1 MYIIVVGGGKI
12 GFSLSQALLSAGHE
26 LLCIERDPRRCAVIA
41 EDLGSAVSQGDG
53 CEVAV
58 LEEAGTARA
67 DAFVAVTGDDEDNLI
82 ACQVAKQRFRVPRTI
97 ARINNPKNKEIFLVL
112 GVDAT
117 VNSTEIIMA
126 QLAQEMPLHPLIP
139 ILTLKGTGREL
150 VDVQI
155 TADSPVVG
163 VRLGEL
169 RLPGQSSI
177 ALIIDR
183 GRSVHAASPDT
194 VLGEEDEV
202 IAVTRPEDE
211 EALRELLA
219 GPS

>member
-1 MYIIVVGGGKI
+1 MYVIVVGGGKV
-12 GFSLSQALLSAGHE
+12 GFALAQALLSAGHE
-26 LLCIERDPRRCAVIA
+26 VLCIERDPRRCGVIT
-41 EDLGSAVSQGDG
+41 EDLGSAVSRGDG

-58 LEEAGTARA
+58 LEEVGTGRA

-82 ACQVAKQRFRVPRTI
+82 ACQVAKHRFHVSRTI
-97 ARINNPKNKEIFLVL
+97 ARINNPKNKEIFRVL

-117 VNSTEIIMA
+117 VNSTELIMA

-155 TADSPVVG
+155 TPDSPVVG
-163 VRLGEL
+163 LRLGEL

-183 GRSVHAASPDT
+183 ERNVRPASPEM

-211 EALRELLA
+211 EALRQLLT

>member
-1 MYIIVVGGGKI
+1 MYVVVVGGGKV
-12 GFSLSQALLSAGHE
+12 GFALSQALLGAGHE
-26 LLCIERDPRRCAVIA
+26 VLCIERDARRCAVIA
-41 EDLGSAVSQGDG
+41 EDLGSAVTRGDG
-53 CEVAV
+53 CEVAT
-58 LEEAGTARA
+58 LEEAGVARS

-82 ACQVAKQRFRVPRTI
+82 ACQVAKQRFQVPRTI
-97 ARINNPKNKEIFLVL
+97 ARINNPKNKDIFLVL

-139 ILTLKGTGREL
+139 ILSMKGTGREL

-163 VRLGEL
+163 LRLSEL

-177 ALIIDR
+177 ALVIDR
-183 GRSVHAASPDT
+183 SRNVRPASADMILEP
-194 VLGEEDEV
+194 EDEV
-202 IAVTRPEDE
+202 IAVARPEDE
-211 EALRELLA
+211 EALRELLT